1 MTHNG
6 WGYVACPVGSGRFS
20 YPPDKGN
27 LKQDNFL
34 IDQPWGMRCTLCWCL
49 YFSSLSQSVLRWV
62 CAFAKGNFCAL
73 ALFKIITPNFPS
85 QRSFLMQFSKTE
97 IQSAINS
104 RVNSFVQNLGQG
116 VNFKIV
122 QDFSQ
127 GRKFFDSG

>member
-1 MTHNG
+1 MCPNG

-73 ALFKIITPNFPS
+73 ALLIITPNFTS
-85 QRSFLMQFSKTE
+85 QRSFLSQFSKTE
-97 IQSAINS
+97 MQSADKFE
-104 RVNSFVQNLGQG
+104 V
-116 VNFKIV
+116 
-122 QDFSQ
+122 
-127 GRKFFDSG
+127 KFFRAGFGSRCEL